1 VIGSRRNTHKHTT
14 QPIVSPKERMESIL
28 EPVGNKSLNNS
39 TENSRTTSNISLSIK
54 ILLMYITSGI

>member
-28 EPVGNKSLNNS
+28 EQVGNKSLNNS